1 MIKNRITQLIFRSVY
16 LTLAFFGLL
25 ASFGLFNVDFNQ
37 NWYVYYTNL
46 SNFICILVMIPI
58 IKDNVRH

>member
-37 NWYVYYTNL
+37 NWYVFYLYSSHDTYH
-46 SNFICILVMIPI
+46 
-58 IKDNVRH
+58 KR